1 MARLYRRPDLCRR
14 HPRPARSQR
23 PPHRSRRRQLEAQA
37 AQINP
42 KGLTDDTQLAKNLS
56 LAEARQPGDI
66 ISYRRATSSRNQ
78 RATSSESAKV
88 GHAPTGSPQGLFGDN
103 QPCRH
108 DRPRRGADAQLTD
121 DAKQH
126 VGLLPAKAGSC
137 DCEIDSTARGVFGC
151 FLDIRTNPDEV
162 DCPALGDNQ

>member
-23 PPHRSRRRQLEAQA
+23 PPHRFRRRQLEAQA

-42 KGLTDDTQLAKNLS
+42 KGLTADTQLAKNLS

-78 RATSSESAKV
+78 RATSSESALTLAAIRPFDV
-88 GHAPTGSPQGLFGDN
+88 ATYIEGLQQEHSG
-103 QPCRH
+103 PCVKQ
-108 DRPRRGADAQLTD
+108 QLATW
-121 DAKQH
+121 
-126 VGLLPAKAGSC
+126 L
-137 DCEIDSTARGVFGC
+137 ST
-151 FLDIRTNPDEV
+151 
-162 DCPALGDNQ
+162 

>member
-42 KGLTDDTQLAKNLS
+42 KGLTADTQLAKNLS

-78 RATSSESAKV
+78 RATSSESAIISAEV
-88 GHAPTGSPQGLFGDN
+88 GADIIYDVARGYEPSFNDDILEIFAASPQEDAGE
-103 QPCRH
+103 QP
-108 DRPRRGADAQLTD
+108 P
-121 DAKQH
+121 
-126 VGLLPAKAGSC
+126 S
-137 DCEIDSTARGVFGC
+137 
-151 FLDIRTNPDEV
+151 
-162 DCPALGDNQ
+162 